1 METQL
6 SSTPGAKMLYLIKR
20 RTTTSREE
28 LIAHW
33 FANHMPLV
41 IVAQHDQ
48 ATRGRVHATRYI
60 ATLFDAN
67 RNGEHVW
74 DGLAH
79 LWFDRQLPRPEVP
92 HGTEPTDTFQQKAE
106 PYVPWATRE
115 YVVLD
120 ASDQLRSEPL
130 TLNAPYPTTR
140 SGFFKVSFFVKAR
153 SDCNYDAFF
162 AHWLN
167 VHVPNVRKTLIAA
180 NGFGYV
186 VSHSI
191 EPDLEHYAG
200 LAEVYFRDETG
211 WARYRD
217 AIEPDGMEEWVD
229 PTGTLVLR
237 ARTEMIGIP

>member
-1 METQL
+1 MKTQI

-79 LWFDRQLPRPEVP
+79 LWFGRQLPRPEVP

-130 TLNAPYPTTR
+130 TLNAPYPKTR

-153 SDCNYDAFF
+153 GDCNYDAYF

-167 VHVPNVRKTLIAA
+167 VHVPNVTETLIAA

-191 EPDLEHYAG
+191 EPDLERYAG

>member
-79 LWFDRQLPRPEVP
+79 LWFGRQLPRPEVP

-120 ASDQLRSEPL
+120 ASDQLSSEPL

-191 EPDLEHYAG
+191 EPDLERYAG